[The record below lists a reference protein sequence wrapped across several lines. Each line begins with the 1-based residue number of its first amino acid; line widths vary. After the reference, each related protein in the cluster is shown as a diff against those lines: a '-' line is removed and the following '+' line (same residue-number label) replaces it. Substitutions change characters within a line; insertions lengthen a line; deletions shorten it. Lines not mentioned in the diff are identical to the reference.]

1 MSFTRGFGA
10 GTLAGLLALSPGAA
24 PAAAQAGVVDE
35 GTFELFVEGRPAGT
49 ETFTIRQT
57 GTGANAVVEATGT
70 VEVDLP
76 DGALALTPRLSA
88 RGLEATPVSY
98 AVRVEA
104 AGQPVRVISGEP
116 GPGKFSQRTSAGPV
130 LQLNEFVASSGAVI
144 LDEVVAHHYY
154 FLAQRERSG
163 EVPVI
168 VPRQSRQVM
177 ATVRDLGE
185 EPVSVGGRTVRLF
198 HLVVQPR
205 GGAERHVWVDALNRV
220 VRVTIPRLGYEA
232 VRTVVPQ

>member
-1 MSFTRGFGA
+1 MSFTRAFGA
-10 GTLAGLLALSPGAA
+10 GALAGLLALPLTAA
-24 PAAAQAGVVDE
+24 PAAGQAGVVDE

-49 ETFTIRQT
+49 ETFVIRQT
-57 GTGANAVVEATGT
+57 GSGGNAVVEATGT

-76 DGALALTPRLSA
+76 DGALSLAPRLSA

-104 AGQPVRVISGEP
+104 AGQPVRTISGAP
-116 GPGKFSQRTSAGPV
+116 APGKFSQRISAGST

-144 LDEVVAHHYY
+144 LDEAVAHHYY
-154 FLAQRERSG
+154 FLAQRQRQG
-163 EVPVI
+163 ELPVI
-168 VPRQSRQVM
+168 IPRESRQVM

-185 EPVSVGGRTVRLF
+185 EPVTVAGRTVRLF

-220 VRVTIPRLGYEA
+220 VRVRIPALGYEA
-232 VRTVVPQ
+232 VRTAVPQ